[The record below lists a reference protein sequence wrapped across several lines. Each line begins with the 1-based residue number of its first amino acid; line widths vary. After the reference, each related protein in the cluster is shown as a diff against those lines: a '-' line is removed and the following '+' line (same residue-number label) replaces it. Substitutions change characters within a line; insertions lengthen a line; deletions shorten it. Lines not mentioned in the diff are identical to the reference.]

1 MLTANIAGHVKSA
14 VSLASFF
21 FAWVSLSFW
30 IRKNIFHKIT
40 WKLNYLTLMLIEW
53 TLLNEFETPIKIG
66 DIKCKTTHKLRQKQ
80 FNIPNDEYWKL
91 LIYSYP
97 SFATT
102 NFAEVCLDIAFDFK
116 FRDLLILMAI
126 ISQKQTLATVN
137 SFKVVEIILSKIW
150 KFYHAPAPLPT
161 SGWLV
166 RQNTFFVSL
175 TL

>member
-1 MLTANIAGHVKSA
+1 MRNNTQKHVH
-14 VSLASFF
+14 
-21 FAWVSLSFW
+21 
-30 IRKNIFHKIT
+30 RDKIYIYENMNMHT
-40 WKLNYLTLMLIEW
+40 YIHTHIHPSIHPSIHPYIH
-53 TLLNEFETPIKIG
+53 TYIHTYIHILNEFETPIKIG
-66 DIKCKTTHKLRQKQ
+66 DFKCKTSHKLRQKQ

-91 LIYSYP
+91 LIYNNP
-97 SFATT
+97 SFAAT

-126 ISQKQTLATVN
+126 ISQKQNLATVN
-137 SFKVVEIILSKIW
+137 SLKLVETILSKIL
-150 KFYHAPAPLPT
+150 KLYRFPAPLPT